1 MKRLFTLIELLVVI
15 AIIAI
20 LAAMLLPALSKARE
34 RAREI
39 SCVGNLRQLG
49 MAMNLYINA
58 NDDYFPHSPGG
69 TNLSSENSS
78 TGKACYYVKGF
89 QNLPGVYEKS
99 YWHGQI
105 WTYLNR
111 VKVYQC
117 PSAVLDPSL
126 TSPGSY
132 NHSNYAYN
140 GFLATP
146 DYGQENH
153 GSVVGRLVTECRQ
166 ASNTGAISERRYF
179 YGSRIYL
186 SPYRDRTYSAATCQ
200 INDEHRDNKYG
211 NVCMVD
217 GHVESIA
224 NVASKNDTN
233 RYKALRKI
241 YDLNK
246 NLN

>member
-1 MKRLFTLIELLVVI
+1 MRRNFTLIELLVVI

-39 SCVGNLRQLG
+39 SCVGNMRQLG
-49 MAMNLYINA
+49 TALTLYVDA
-58 NDDYFPHSPGG
+58 NDDCFPHSPGG
-69 TNLSSENSS
+69 TNLSAENSS

-89 QNLPGVYEKS
+89 QNLPGAYEKS
-99 YWHGQI
+99 YWHGQL
-105 WTYLNR
+105 WHNLNSE
-111 VKVYQC
+111 KVYLC
-117 PSAVLDPSL
+117 PSATLDPGASN
-126 TSPGSY
+126 GSY
-132 NHSNYAYN
+132 GHCNYTYN

-153 GSVVGRLVTECRQ
+153 GAVVGRLATECRQ
-166 ASNTGAISERRYF
+166 PSATGAFSERKYF
-179 YGSRIYL
+179 YGSRVWL
-186 SPYRDRTYSAATCQ
+186 GPYRDRTYYAATTQ
-200 INDEHRDNKYG
+200 INDVHRSHKYG

-224 NVASKNDTN
+224 NVASKNDTV
-233 RYKALRKI
+233 RYKALRKM

-246 NLN
+246 NLD